1 MKLTLKYDDE
11 GAYFDI
17 NELSSW
23 YDVSKIAFYTI
34 DEKDGNIEVKVYDEN
49 QELIAPKDIDV

>member
-17 NELSSW
+17 NELRSW

-49 QELIAPKDIDV
+49 QELLVPKDLDV